1 MNSTEDPSN
10 KIDVLKIFA
19 LGSSLLQG
27 TSVDLNK
34 DRNARNP
41 LVLAGFDEA
50 LVALTRSVETN
61 VVVPNVVVWTDLARA
76 CETLIARR
84 EDAINEYHNAQHE
97 SESSTSSSSAVEK
110 FCDVVA
116 HANLPKSS
124 AEHSFETY
132 FPKDIFERY
141 NNDAFFV
148 SINEESW
155 EKFKTDGEETPE
167 GEEKEGAQE
176 TQVDNGEG
184 QGGNL
189 ARRGD
194 AGGAGQGE
202 AGYG

>member
-1 MNSTEDPSN
+1 MVISWKEKRSPGSLKSINEDEKIFEEPTLESSNSQQQQQSIGSNIPRSRGGMTLLHHTRDLAVSSSSASSLVAVMNSTEDPSN

-124 AEHSFETY
+124 AEHSF
-132 FPKDIFERY
+132 
-141 NNDAFFV
+141 
-148 SINEESW
+148 
-155 EKFKTDGEETPE
+155 
-167 GEEKEGAQE
+167 
-176 TQVDNGEG
+176 
-184 QGGNL
+184 
-189 ARRGD
+189 
-194 AGGAGQGE
+194 
-202 AGYG
+202 